1 MPQGVKNMQSV
12 QCASSVRTNHSAF
25 FSVTDANGCIKGEI
39 NVQTWICGLASQNHN
54 FSLSF
59 CKFLEIFYVEI
70 YIIFENFRRI
80 IIHYLTICGSSKF
93 SAIYGLRPT
102 NHSIF

>member
-12 QCASSVRTNHSAF
+12 HCASSVRTNHSAF

-39 NVQTWICGLASQNHN
+39 NVQTWFCGLASQNHN

-59 CKFLEIFYVEI
+59 CKFLEI
-70 YIIFENFRRI
+70 YIIFENFRRF
-80 IIHYLTICGSSKF
+80 IIHYLTVCGSSKF

-102 NHSIF
+102 NHCIF